1 MRTHFISF
9 TRLLA
14 LGSISVLIA
23 ASSACGSDDSESS
36 GSGMGGGGGSTGGSG
51 GTAGSGG
58 STGGTGGGTGGTGGS
73 TGGMGGGT
81 GGSGGTQQG
90 GNAMLRIVHAS
101 PDAPAVD
108 IYVKGS
114 TTPAVESL
122 GYGKS
127 TDYVELP
134 GGTYSFEIRAAGAAP
149 SSPAAFEVTDLSL
162 APDKRYTAIAAGSLG
177 STSADDK
184 FRVLPLEE
192 GFDAASPGKARVRIV
207 HASFDAPTVDL
218 DVGNDDPGAPELAG
232 LARFADSGSAG
243 VELPA
248 GTPLQVGIDAGGAVV
263 TAFTTPPLPD
273 AAELFV
279 IATGELSKSPRD
291 DAGFSL
297 LAVLPNGSTTLWV
310 RQNPFVYALHASPDA
325 PAVDIYA
332 GDSELF
338 DNVPFGA
345 MGRIQVPPGSY
356 TLDFYP
362 GQAGPTPKPS
372 GAPAASVATPA
383 LKAGQ
388 TYLTL
393 ATGLLGSTGAN
404 AFQLFP
410 LIEGF
415 EAPAMGQSRVR
426 VVHASPDAP
435 AVDVGTVTTSGTLD
449 ANPPVVNA
457 GFLDETGEE
466 GLALPATSLTLGVAA
481 TGTTGTVAEFDVS
494 LPDKSRLFAIA
505 AGALSPAAGQ
515 PGFQLL
521 VVDATSTNV
530 SHPWTVSS
538 LLPNK

>member
-1 MRTHFISF
+1 MRSNFSSLA
-9 TRLLA
+9 RLLA
-14 LGSISVLIA
+14 LGSVSVLLVA
-23 ASSACGSDDSESS
+23 ASACGSDDSESN

-51 GTAGSGG
+51 GTAGTGG
-58 STGGTGGGTGGTGGS
+58 STGGTGGS
-73 TGGMGGGT
+73 TGGTGGST

-114 TTPAVESL
+114 DTPAVANL
-122 GYGKS
+122 DYGMA
-127 TDYVELP
+127 TDYLELTA
-134 GGTYSFEIRAAGAAP
+134 GTYSFEIRPAGADP
-149 SSPAAFEVTDLSL
+149 SSQPAFEVSDLPL
-162 APDKRYTAIAAGSLG
+162 AADKQYTAVAAGSLA
-177 STSADDK
+177 SSNAEDK

-192 GFDAASPGKARVRIV
+192 GFEAPDQGTARVRIV

-218 DVGNDDPGAPELAG
+218 DVGNDDPGAPELSG
-232 LARFADSGSAG
+232 LSRFADSGPEG

-248 GTPLQVGIDAGGAVV
+248 GAPLQIGIDAGGTVV

-273 AAELFV
+273 ASKLFV

-297 LAVLPNGSTTLWV
+297 LAVLPGGGTTL
-310 RQNPFVYALHASPDA
+310 RLKQNPFVYALHASPDA

-338 DNVPFGA
+338 DNVPFGV
-345 MGRIQVPPGSY
+345 MGRIQVPPGAY
-356 TLDFYP
+356 TLDFFP
-362 GQAGPTPKPS
+362 GQAGSTPKPS
-372 GAPAASVATPA
+372 TSPAASVDTPA
-383 LKAGQ
+383 LEAGQ
-388 TYLTL
+388 TYLGL

-404 AFQLFP
+404 AFQLLP
-410 LIEGF
+410 LVEGF
-415 EAPAMGQSRVR
+415 EAPATGQSRVR

-435 AVDVGTVTTSGTLD
+435 AVDVGTVTTPGTLD

-457 GFLDETGEE
+457 AFLDETGEE

-481 TGTTGTVAEFDVS
+481 TGTTSTVAEFDVS
-494 LPDKSRLFAIA
+494 LPDKGRLFAIA

-530 SHPWTVSS
+530 TQRWTVASV
-538 LLPNK
+538 LPNN